1 MGTQQPMTP
10 TDFHV
15 LLVLSQGA
23 LYGYAI
29 MKALDQE
36 SAGSIT
42 PEIGSLYRVLA
53 RLVSQ
58 GYVEQVPGVSHGK
71 DKTYPGRRR
80 KYYELSPAGERALR
94 AEAARLQATL
104 DIAGSRGLLPEG
116 GSR

>member
-1 MGTQQPMTP
+1 MGAHQPMTP

-15 LLVLSQGA
+15 LLVLSQGS

-29 MKALDQE
+29 MKALDEE

-58 GYVEQVPGVSHGK
+58 GFVEQVDGVPAEDDQVH
-71 DKTYPGRRR
+71 PGRRR
-80 KYYELSPAGERALR
+80 KYYALSPAGERALR
-94 AEAARLQATL
+94 EEAARLKAAL
-104 DIAGSRGLLPEG
+104 DIARGRGLLPAG
-116 GSR
+116 PS